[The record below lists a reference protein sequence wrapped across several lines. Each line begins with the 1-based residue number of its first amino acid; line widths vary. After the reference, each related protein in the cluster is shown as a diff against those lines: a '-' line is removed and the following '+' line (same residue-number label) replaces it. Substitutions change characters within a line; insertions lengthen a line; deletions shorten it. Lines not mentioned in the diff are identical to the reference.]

1 MKKKTTKRKTEG
13 IQLKK
18 NSTYKV
24 FQVNI
29 KVFFVWFS
37 RYTKN
42 LLKIIL
48 YC

>member
-1 MKKKTTKRKTEG
+1 MIIKRKTEG

-24 FQVNI
+24 SHVNI

-42 LLKIIL
+42 LFKIIL
-48 YC
+48 Y